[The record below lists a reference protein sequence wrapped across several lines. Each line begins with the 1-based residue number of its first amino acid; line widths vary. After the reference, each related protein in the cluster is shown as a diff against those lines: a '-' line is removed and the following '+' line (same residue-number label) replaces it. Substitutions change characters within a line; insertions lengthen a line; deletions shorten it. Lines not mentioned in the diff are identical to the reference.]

1 MAHKDELIAALEAHQ
16 EAGRWADAAAA
27 CAELAALEPASAEW
41 AERLGLLQVHLAAT
55 AAGDAGLPEALEHL
69 ARALSID
76 PTRRLAREVR
86 ANLLVLMSHRL
97 EDNELM
103 AFAMRDFLQLEAT
116 QPNATPEQLGRW
128 RLEAAR
134 AAFLSLRNKGEE
146 RPDYSLA
153 LELFGR
159 VEDAQHEASDWFFR
173 GIAALESGR
182 PTDDPAKF
190 RLAAACFL
198 RAVEEGGF
206 EREARYF
213 AADALLSLEAPTQ
226 EEFRQAEFL
235 VGELD
240 AFPQRD
246 FLIDAL
252 GERLALRRRLLPQ
265 QE

>member
-1 MAHKDELIAALEAHQ
+1 MPNKDELIAALEAHQ
-16 EAGRWADAAAA
+16 EAGRLAEAADA
-27 CAELAALEPASAEW
+27 CARLAAMEPASAEW

-55 AAGDAGLPEALEHL
+55 AEGDAGLPMALENL
-69 ARALSID
+69 ARALAID

-116 QPNATPEQLGRW
+116 QPDATAEQLGRW
-128 RLEAAR
+128 RVEAAR

-146 RPDYSLA
+146 TPDYTLA
-153 LELFGR
+153 LELFSR
-159 VEDAQHEASDWFFR
+159 VEDGQHEASDWFFR

-182 PTDDPAKF
+182 PADDPAKF

-198 RAVEEGGF
+198 RAVEEGGLD
-206 EREARYF
+206 REARYF
-213 AADALLSLEAPTQ
+213 AADALLSLEDPST
-226 EEFRQAEFL
+226 EEFKQAEFL

-252 GERLALRRRLLPQ
+252 GERLALRRRLLPKQ
-265 QE
+265 D